1 MNTIITGNP
10 TKGLAASLSKQF
22 PDAAFFSRS
31 NGYDLTTDAGREAV
45 SDAASTCDVFINCSA
60 LWRFHQT
67 LLLESVYRKCR
78 ERGTDTLIIC
88 VGSTTD
94 RTTKGSDWLYQQE
107 KKALRSYANSLN
119 LQSTWQGG
127 PRVSLIS
134 LGSLTNVQHKHPD
147 RVCMDIDAAAAYIKW
162 IADQPRHLVINEMS
176 IDPRQRVG
184 TDV

>member
-1 MNTIITGNP
+1 MSTVITGNP
-10 TKGLAASLSKQF
+10 AKGLAAALAEYF
-22 PDAAFFSRS
+22 PDATFYSRA
-31 NGYDLTTDAGREAV
+31 NGYDITTDGGRNAV
-45 SDAASTCDVFINCSA
+45 SDAAASCDVFINCSA

-67 LLLESVYRKCR
+67 LLLDSVYKKCR
-78 ERGTDTLIIC
+78 DNDLDTLIIC

-127 PRVSLIS
+127 PRVSLVS
-134 LGSLTNVQHKHPD
+134 LGSLSNVQHKHPD
-147 RVCMDIDAAAAYIKW
+147 RVCMDINVAAAYIKW
-162 IADQPRHLVINEMS
+162 IADQPRQYVINEIS
-176 IDPRQRVG
+176 IDPRQRMV